1 MSTEILNPNQ
11 KKNLPIH
18 AIVVV
23 STVAGQPALLMLDC
37 DATGT
42 AEAVADW
49 ARQLCVP
56 FFDMEPSGPDELRRM
71 GRVEGIRQ
79 LIERH
84 LSA

>member
-1 MSTEILNPNQ
+1 MSTEIHNPNQ

-23 STVAGQPALLMLDC
+23 STVDGQPTLLMLDA

-49 ARQLCVP
+49 ARQLGVP
-56 FFDMEPSGPDELRRM
+56 LIDMEPSGLGC
-71 GRVEGIRQ
+71 GRIENIHR

-84 LSA
+84 LSV